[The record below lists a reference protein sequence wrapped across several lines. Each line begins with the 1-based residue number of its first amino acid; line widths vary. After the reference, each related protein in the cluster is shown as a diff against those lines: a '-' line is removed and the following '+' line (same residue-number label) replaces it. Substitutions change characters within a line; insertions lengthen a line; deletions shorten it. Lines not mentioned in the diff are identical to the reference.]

1 MTENELKKIF
11 DEANKE
17 LSASLNVD
25 KVRSCLTDL
34 DGDTSQEAVI
44 AKSIAFSVK
53 LNQEL
58 LFKVLSKALCK
69 DSAK

>member
-17 LSASLNVD
+17 LSASLNID
-25 KVRSCLTDL
+25 KLKSCLMGP
-34 DGDTSQEAVI
+34 DGNTSQEAVI
-44 AKSIAFSVK
+44 AKAIAFSVK